1 MHVNMKIGCLHA
13 HHSNIEYIEQAL
25 SSSRSELL
33 HFVDP
38 ALVYRISSDGAFGL
52 EDAMR
57 RVKEQLEWIAGADT
71 DAILITCTNYIA
83 VLQEEESSVVVPV
96 LKIDEPFFES
106 VCACEEPQ
114 LVLFTNP
121 ATVEGTMGRLREHAR
136 KAGRQPRIEVLVLE
150 GLFDLF
156 MQGKKEEHRLAL
168 AERLRNIASEASGKR
183 ISVGQLSMSE
193 AAKQVREE
201 TGIEIGHPLEG
212 LASYIERTLCR

>member
-1 MHVNMKIGCLHA
+1 MKIGCLHA
-13 HHSNIEYIEQAL
+13 HHTNIEYIEQAL
-25 SSSRSELL
+25 SSNQAELL

-38 ALVYRISSDGAFGL
+38 ALVYRISSDGTFGP
-52 EDAMR
+52 EEAKR
-57 RVKEQLEWIAGADT
+57 RVKDQLDWIAGANT
-71 DAILITCTNYIA
+71 DAILITCTQYIA
-83 VLQEEESSVVVPV
+83 VLQEEEESSVGVPV

-114 LVLFTNP
+114 LILFTNP
-121 ATVEGTMGRLREHAR
+121 ATVEGTMGRLLEHAR
-136 KAGRQPRIEVLVLE
+136 NAGRQPRIEVLVLK

-168 AERLRNIASEASGKR
+168 AERLSHIATEASGKR

-193 AAKQVREE
+193 AARQVREE

-212 LASYIERTLCR
+212 LASYIERMLCR